1 MKRMLLL
8 PAVLAL
14 VASACGGSAGANEG
28 VASLD
33 DTAAPDVAPAT
44 AAPTLSQEEALLAF
58 TTCLREQGIDV
69 PDPTMDADGNLQ
81 LERPAGAQQD
91 PNFDRDAFRAARE
104 VCVEHLEGVAL
115 GFRGEDRT
123 ETEDQLLAFAAC
135 VRENGYDMPDP
146 DFSNTTPGQGGGGG
160 PFGGLD
166 RTDPAFQAAAEACS
180 DLLPGV
186 GRGVP
191 GGPGGGGP
199 SNDG

>member
-14 VASACGGSAGANEG
+14 VATACGGSAGADDG

-33 DTAAPDVAPAT
+33 DSVASDAAPAT
-44 AAPTLSQEEALLAF
+44 AAPAVSQEEALLAF
-58 TTCLREQGIDV
+58 TACLRDRGIDV
-69 PDPTMDADGNLQ
+69 PDPEMDADGNLQ
-81 LERPAGAQQD
+81 LSRPAAAQED
-91 PNFDRDAFRAARE
+91 PNFDRDAFRVARE
-104 VCVEHLEGVAL
+104 ACAEHLEGVAL

-146 DFSNTTPGQGGGGG
+146 DFSNATPGQGGGGG
-160 PFGGLD
+160 PFAGLD
-166 RTDPAFQAAAEACS
+166 RNDPAFQAAAEACS

-186 GRGVP
+186 GRGAP
-191 GGPGGGGP
+191 GGPGGGVP